1 MLHKMEDFYRQ
12 MEMGQGRYSSKEWI
26 VSGKV
31 TFLGQGRHG
40 SLLQITLLVLTR

>member
-12 MEMGQGRYSSKEWI
+12 MEVGQGRYSSKEWI

-31 TFLGQGRHG
+31 TFLGQKGMGLSGR
-40 SLLQITLLVLTR
+40 LPY